1 MKVQLEA
8 TTKAK
13 QLGEVNMFLA
23 LRYPIKVFQV
33 VVNSLQVFW
42 LNYLIHIL
50 VQYIDFLKTQFRCNL
65 TCQLGCSNC
74 EFVIA

>member
-23 LRYPIKVFQV
+23 LRYPTKVFHGCCKFIA
-33 VVNSLQVFW
+33 NF
-42 LNYLIHIL
+42 L
-50 VQYIDFLKTQFRCNL
+50 VELSDSH
-65 TCQLGCSNC
+65 LGA
-74 EFVIA
+74 VY